1 MSLTPAQVADMKNAS
16 SKITGV
22 MTCVSS
28 HVIKLEECKT
38 FREDCH
44 HFIEKA
50 KKLLMQKQ
58 AEMLDQ
64 IKQVQDFLGPAAKKT
79 SSDSLY
85 DDGSGAGMKK
95 PRLGDIESILAGE
108 LD

>member
-1 MSLTPAQVADMKNAS
+1 MADMKNAA
-16 SKITGV
+16 SKITGL
-22 MTCVSS
+22 MTCVTS
-28 HVIKLEECKT
+28 HVTKLEECKT

-64 IKQVQDFLGPAAKKT
+64 IKQVQEFLGPAAAKKT
-79 SSDSLY
+79 SVASLY
-85 DDGSGAGMKK
+85 DEGSGAGMKK
-95 PRLGDIESILAGE
+95 PRFGDIESMLAGV